1 MRWGR
6 WARWPVGPLSV
17 LPVALFLVLGQRNY
31 KLLISAQ
38 SPYLAQTTRA
48 GPWILDMGCLAFCI
62 DKLAKNKKKLDQL
75 IETKKG
81 ININHKV
88 S

>member
-6 WARWPVGPLSV
+6 WARWPVGPLSP
-17 LPVALFLVLGQRNY
+17 LPVALFLGLGQRNY
-31 KLLISAQ
+31 KLFISAQ
-38 SPYLAQTTRA
+38 SPYLAQTILA
-48 GPWILDMGCLAFCI
+48 GPWILDIGCLAFCI

-75 IETKKG
+75 IE
-81 ININHKV
+81 